1 VRRAVTLSHVDM
13 AAPCVDPV
21 ARDEVALEF
30 FSGIGGLHYAL
41 SMARPGA
48 VVARA
53 FDVDDIATRVYA
65 SNFGP
70 RALVTA
76 ADVCQLEP
84 ETLNRFGA
92 GLWMLSPPCQPYT
105 RQGNTLGAKD
115 ARASGI
121 AHLTALLG
129 NDQLEPPTRL
139 LMENVVGFESSES
152 RDELARVLRA
162 RGFAIR
168 EFWISPVHLGI
179 PNQRTRYFLI
189 ARQDVAGVSWPAHE
203 LLDAHELPEWGEGEG
218 RPLPVL
224 PRGCVRVER
233 PLSEFLDDG
242 PDAWGPSAAGP
253 DDAPVGALPAELIAK
268 YRTVLDVVTASSTH
282 SSCFTK
288 NYARYVKG
296 TGSVLAVALASEDA
310 LDVAAGDGDL
320 AAWGLRFMSPREI
333 ANLHGFPRGAFNFPA
348 DISLRKRYN
357 LLGNSLSIDVVAM
370 LLRFL
375 YEV

>member
-1 VRRAVTLSHVDM
+1 M
-13 AAPCVDPV
+13 AA
-21 ARDEVALEF
+21 ENVALEF

-41 SMARPGA
+41 CLARPGA

-53 FDVDDIATRVYA
+53 FDVDDTATRVYA
-65 SNFGP
+65 SNFGT

-76 ADVCQLEP
+76 TDVCRLEP
-84 ETLNRFGA
+84 DALNRFGA
-92 GLWMLSPPCQPYT
+92 GLWLLSPPCQPYT
-105 RQGNTLGAKD
+105 RQGNALGAKD
-115 ARASGI
+115 VRASGI

-129 NDQLEPPTRL
+129 DDALEPPTRL

-152 RDELARVLRA
+152 RDELARVLRG
-162 RGFAIR
+162 RDYAIR
-168 EFWISPVHLGI
+168 EYWISPVHLGI

-189 ARQDVAGVSWPAHE
+189 ARRNGADVCWPPHE
-203 LLDAHELPEWGEGEG
+203 LLDARELPAWGEGPG

-224 PRGCVRVER
+224 PRTCVRVER

-242 PDAWGPSAAGP
+242 PDAWGPCADGAANGP
-253 DDAPVGALPAELIAK
+253 AAGALPAELIAK
-268 YRTVLDVVTASSTH
+268 YRTVLDVVTAASTH

-288 NYARYVKG
+288 NYARYLKG
-296 TGSVLAVALASEDA
+296 TGSVLATALASEDA
-310 LDVAAGDGDL
+310 LAAADADP

-333 ANLHGFPRGAFNFPA
+333 ANLHGFPREAFSFPA

-357 LLGNSLSIDVVAM
+357 LLGNSLSIDVVAV

-375 YEV
+375 FEV